1 MNALARRR
9 YNKSAPVIL
18 ILALLAALTAVG
30 FAVSGSTAEATTASA
45 SDVVEG
51 QKLFA
56 ANCASCHGLDAQG
69 TEGVA
74 PSLVGVGA
82 AAVNFQVGTGR
93 MPMQQSGP
101 QVQEKRPQ
109 FNDEQI
115 AQLAAYVASLGE
127 GPAVPT
133 AEMVDPALGNPA
145 VGMEI
150 FRTNCAMCHGSV
162 GGGGALTQGK
172 FAPNL
177 WSTSNTHIYEAML
190 VGPQSMPV
198 FNDANITPE
207 NKRNIIAYL
216 DFQQQGSPGGLKL
229 GTIGPVAEGFWGWLV
244 GLGLIIA
251 STIYVGARAS

>member
-9 YNKSAPVIL
+9 YSKSAPVFLVL
-18 ILALLAALTAVG
+18 ILLAMLTAVG
-30 FAVSGSTAEATTASA
+30 FAANGSPAEASTTSA
-45 SDVVEG
+45 DDIAEG

-56 ANCASCHGLDAQG
+56 ANCASCHGLSAQG

-74 PSLVGVGA
+74 PSLIGVGA
-82 AAVNFQVGTGR
+82 AAVDFQVGTGR
-93 MPMQQSGP
+93 MPAQQSGP
-101 QVQEKRPQ
+101 QVQEKPVQ
-109 FNDEQI
+109 FDEKEI
-115 AQLAAYVASLGE
+115 SQLAAYVASLGE
-127 GPAVPT
+127 GPAIPT
-133 AEMVDPALGNPA
+133 DDMVDPAKGKPA

-150 FRTNCAMCHGSV
+150 FRTNCAMCHGST

-177 WSTSNTHIYEAML
+177 WSTSNRHIYEAML

-198 FNDANITPE
+198 FNDANITPD

-216 DFQQQGSPGGLKL
+216 DFQKQGSPGGLKL
-229 GTIGPVAEGFWGWLV
+229 GSIGPVAEGFWGWLV
-244 GLGLIIA
+244 ALGLIIG

>member
-9 YNKSAPVIL
+9 YSKSAPVFLVL
-18 ILALLAALTAVG
+18 ILLAMLTAVG
-30 FAVSGSTAEATTASA
+30 FAANGSPAEASTTSA
-45 SDVVEG
+45 DDIAEG

-56 ANCASCHGLDAQG
+56 ANCASCHGLSAQG

-74 PSLVGVGA
+74 PSLIGVGA
-82 AAVNFQVGTGR
+82 AAVDFQVGTGR
-93 MPMQQSGP
+93 MPAQQSGP
-101 QVQEKRPQ
+101 QVQEKPVQ
-109 FNDEQI
+109 FDEKEI
-115 AQLAAYVASLGE
+115 SQLAAYVASLGE
-127 GPAVPT
+127 GPAIPT
-133 AEMVDPALGNPA
+133 DDMVDPAKGNPA

-150 FRTNCAMCHGSV
+150 FRTNCAMCHGST

-177 WSTSNTHIYEAML
+177 WSTSNRHIYEAML

-198 FNDANITPE
+198 FNDANITPD

-216 DFQQQGSPGGLKL
+216 DFQKQGSPGGLKL
-229 GTIGPVAEGFWGWLV
+229 GSIGPVAEGFWGWLV
-244 GLGLIIA
+244 ALGLIIG